1 MSTEAHARSSD
12 PSTSQAAARSLKT
25 SELEGVVLAKLKTFR
40 KGATSDEL
48 ARALGLSRDS
58 VSPRMKPLV
67 SKGHVVDSGKK
78 RPGDSGRAQ
87 IVWRVFDSS
96 DLQTL
101 IIFSPP
107 TFGKT
112 EI

>member
-12 PSTSQAAARSLKT
+12 PSTSLAAARSLKT

-40 KGATSDEL
+40 NGATSDEL

-67 SKGHVVDSGKK
+67 NKGHAIDSGRK
-78 RPGDSGRAQ
+78 RPGDSGRSQ
-87 IVWRVFDSS
+87 IVWRIPTTA
-96 DLQTL
+96 DLQLTL
-101 IIFSPP
+101 L
-107 TFGKT
+107 
-112 EI
+112 